1 MVRKLNGHKR
11 SKSKV
16 GATHKRKTHR
26 SRRRRVSGVNDMS
39 GMMQK
44 AGGLVVGSVAA
55 RELNALAVKFFPTLS
70 PIMSGLLQMGAGFV
84 LPKFIKGAFF
94 QNVADG
100 MIANGGMVTIV
111 STGIISG
118 TSDTMT
124 YRINGTSNLK
134 VIGRGTSNMPVI
146 NGPTTRISNNPTN
159 SNVPRVMTRNIAVR
173 G

>member
-16 GATHKRKTHR
+16 GAAKKRTH
-26 SRRRRVSGVNDMS
+26 RRRRGIRGANDIS
-39 GMMQK
+39 GMLQK
-44 AGGLVVGSVAA
+44 AGGLVVGAVAA
-55 RELNALAVKFFPTLS
+55 RELNTLAVKFFPTLS
-70 PIMSGLLQMGAGFV
+70 PMISGIIQMGAGFV
-84 LPKFIKGAFF
+84 LPKFVKGAFF
-94 QNVADG
+94 QNMADG

-118 TSDTMT
+118 AGDTMT

-134 VIGRGTSNMPVI
+134 VIGRGTSNMQVI
-146 NGPTTRISNNPTN
+146 NGPNYRVSNP
-159 SNVPRVMTRNIAVR
+159 SAQAAPRVNMRNIPMR